1 MGTLKTNFIIY
12 SVVDT
17 EAKQRLSHI
26 ADGNAKRH
34 SLGKGQVR
42 SIYSI
47 QKGTYPLSRNH
58 TSGNLS
64 YSMLQKRMHSVSHCS
79 SVCNNIMLETPR

>member
-26 ADGNAKRH
+26 ADGNAKWH
-34 SLGKGQVR
+34 SVGKGQLALF
-42 SIYSI
+42 I
-47 QKGTYPLSRNH
+47 QFKS
-58 TSGNLS
+58 
-64 YSMLQKRMHSVSHCS
+64 
-79 SVCNNIMLETPR
+79 TPTL